1 MESCGLVLCAAL
13 YSWAFLVF
21 SLRLCLLAEN
31 DLSSTQ
37 HYTSHRLYLYSVL
50 CLLYMFVSCQCTVFV
65 YARDTACRLQKCTT
79 VFQGVQLFL
88 FFCLFVSFFFFGVRF
103 LYFSAGGKKKGLPS
117 LLGSIKVFPELIY
130 LCHKVE
136 AYYFLV
142 RSQNSTDAMKN
153 GAQTFLRTKRF
164 VFFFFCFLKMVE
176 KCDYS
181 REWRFYFF
189 FF

>member
-1 MESCGLVLCAAL
+1 MILARHSTTRHTDFICIPFCA
-13 YSWAFLVF
+13 
-21 SLRLCLLAEN
+21 CCIC
-31 DLSSTQ
+31 
-37 HYTSHRLYLYSVL
+37 LYLANAPFLSTL
-50 CLLYMFVSCQCTVFV
+50 EILRAGCRNALQCFKAFSYFFDVV
-65 YARDTACRLQKCTT
+65 YLSR
-79 VFQGVQLFL
+79 
-88 FFCLFVSFFFFGVRF
+88 FFFFGVRF

-181 REWRFYFF
+181 RE
-189 FF
+189 